1 MSSPGNKKQV
11 SYIRR
16 VAHLFIDFG
25 KTTRDP
31 LSSRFPDNFPLTG
44 LLA

>member
-16 VAHLFIDFG
+16 VAHLFILFILPTCRIHVYT
-25 KTTRDP
+25 K
-31 LSSRFPDNFPLTG
+31 
-44 LLA
+44 